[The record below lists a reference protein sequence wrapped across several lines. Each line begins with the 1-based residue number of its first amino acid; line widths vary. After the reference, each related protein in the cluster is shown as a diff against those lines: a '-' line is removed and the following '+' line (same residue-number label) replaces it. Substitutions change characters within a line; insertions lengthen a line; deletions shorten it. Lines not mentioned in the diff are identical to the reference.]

1 MMSDCEMIP
10 FATGNALCRI
20 LNELFFFCQ
29 CHKTNPNLITDQR

>member
-20 LNELFFFCQ
+20 LHELFFSANVIKQ
-29 CHKTNPNLITDQR
+29 LLI